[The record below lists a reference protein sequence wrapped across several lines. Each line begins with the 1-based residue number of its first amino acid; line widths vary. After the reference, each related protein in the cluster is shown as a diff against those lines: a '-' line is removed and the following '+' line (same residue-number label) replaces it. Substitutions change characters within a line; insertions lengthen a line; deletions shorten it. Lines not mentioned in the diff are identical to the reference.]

1 VITVVGETGASGG
14 NGLARYYTKK
24 VIMTPGND
32 SGDLRVY
39 YTAYKPPGA
48 QVYVYY
54 KILNAND
61 TTPLELQNWQLMAQV
76 GGAGVFSSQYD
87 RTNLIEYQCAP
98 GNFLAGTANNTVSYT
113 SVNGQTYSGQGA
125 FIQFAIKVILATSD
139 STNPPFLTDIRA
151 IALPP
156 GTGI

>member
-1 VITVVGETGASGG
+1 
-14 NGLARYYTKK
+14 
-24 VIMTPGND
+24 
-32 SGDLRVY
+32 
-39 YTAYKPPGA
+39 
-48 QVYVYY
+48 
-54 KILNAND
+54 
-61 TTPLELQNWQLMAQV
+61 MAQV

-125 FIQFAIKVILATSD
+125 FIQFVIKVILSTSD